1 MTMPRARVSPARRI
15 AGAIGA
21 AEFDRIAADLRQCGI
36 INAICRGAAL
46 WLRPLYQLFFQP
58 AVTLL
63 LVAPC
68 GVSPIAPETV
78 TPSESFCSAPILR
91 SHLSSPDDRLWPAVT
106 LVPLSPMSSL
116 AD

>member
-1 MTMPRARVSPARRI
+1 LILTASRPICGKARPIKGFAVAQQLSLTARYLT
-15 AGAIGA
+15 AH
-21 AEFDRIAADLRQCGI
+21 
-36 INAICRGAAL
+36 
-46 WLRPLYQLFFQP
+46 YQLFFQP

-68 GVSPIAPETV
+68 AVSPTEPEMV

-106 LVPLSPMSSL
+106 LVPVLPMSSL
-116 AD
+116 ADWSVA